1 MRSKCL
7 KCSRSFTADRYNKHH
22 QKYCTHP
29 KCVQERARERKRKWH
44 SGRRREDPAFCESE
58 RKRCREAMALIRARG
73 KQAGEAVSAP
83 PLPESSVS
91 HVLAGLIAQ
100 LSNCSDP
107 RLLREEVDR
116 HAARGRL
123 LSGRRPVF

>member
-7 KCSRSFTADRYNKHH
+7 KCSRSFIADRYNKHY

-29 KCVQERARERKRKWH
+29 KCVWERVKERKCKWH
-44 SGRRREDPAFCESE
+44 SGHRRGNPAFCENE
-58 RKRCREAMALIRARG
+58 RERCREAMALIRARR

-83 PLPESSVS
+83 PPPESSVN

-116 HAARGRL
+116 HAARL
-123 LSGRRPVF
+123 AVFFLCY